1 MEFINEESYKNIVKY
16 NKINNKINNALIEIN
31 NLQKKKKG
39 NESILVMQ
47 ETIFYNIIES
57 KLNLIKKYKFTIIKN
72 VINYYKNQLIIKVL
86 NKLILKN
93 KNNLLNNKINKIF
106 FTDNINNKLHIEY
119 NKIKLLNKYYINEN
133 YEKLDNLLNQ
143 CAKKILKDNPIK
155 NDNIYIL
162 KQYLSN
168 INFNKKDI
176 KYISINFILY
186 LFKYNNTIDLDNIDK
201 YHNNIYKILLFIY
214 YLSIYKIKI
223 KLLHNELKDFFK
235 QQKFNNKLN
244 CNSEKLLKDIKKSY
258 KKNDIII
265 KKSNQLI
272 IKYKHTE
279 KHIKN
284 QFMKHNKIKE
294 DFRKNI
300 TDIDLNIILLKEMLI
315 IHNKKKELL
324 EKIINKDNIKYS
336 FCNDINDN
344 CSICL
349 NKLDYCIQ
357 TKCSHHFHYNCIIS
371 YIYNLLENSS
381 KIDIICPICRQ
392 YI

>member
-16 NKINNKINNALIEIN
+16 NKINSKINNALIEIN

-39 NESILVMQ
+39 NESILEMQ
-47 ETIFYNIIES
+47 ETIFYNIIEC

-72 VINYYKNQLIIKVL
+72 IINYHKNQLIIKVL
-86 NKLILKN
+86 NNLILKN
-93 KNNLLNNKINKIF
+93 KNTLLNNKINKIF
-106 FTDNINNKLHIEY
+106 FTDNINNKINIEF

-143 CAKKILKDNPIK
+143 SIKKILKENPIV
-155 NDNIYIL
+155 NDNIYII

-168 INFNKKDI
+168 LNFNKKDI

-201 YHNNIYKILLFIY
+201 YYNNIYKILLFIY

-235 QQKFNNKLN
+235 QKKFNNKLN
-244 CNSEKLLKDIKKSY
+244 CTNEKLLRDIKKSY

-284 QFMKHNKIKE
+284 QFMKHSKIKE
-294 DFRKNI
+294 DFTKNI

-324 EKIINKDNIKYS
+324 EKIITKDNIKYS
-336 FCNDINDN
+336 FCNDINDH

-357 TKCSHHFHYNCIIS
+357 TKCSHYFHYNCIIS

>member
-39 NESILVMQ
+39 NESILEMQ

-72 VINYYKNQLIIKVL
+72 VINYHKNQLIIKVL

-106 FTDNINNKLHIEY
+106 FTDNINNKLNIEY
-119 NKIKLLNKYYINEN
+119 NKIKSLNKYYINEN
-133 YEKLDNLLNQ
+133 YEKLDNLLNH
-143 CAKKILKDNPIK
+143 CAKKILKDNPIE

-235 QQKFNNKLN
+235 LQKFNNKLN

-315 IHNKKKELL
+315 IHNK
-324 EKIINKDNIKYS
+324 
-336 FCNDINDN
+336 
-344 CSICL
+344 
-349 NKLDYCIQ
+349 
-357 TKCSHHFHYNCIIS
+357 TGIS
-371 YIYNLLENSS
+371 YSEM
-381 KIDIICPICRQ
+381 
-392 YI
+392 